1 MKGTHTG
8 ARAPAKQQQQQK
20 LLWFGELGPLW
31 YLFFLVPPRL
41 QPRDPERLGF
51 CEWSR
56 KVEGGEGNA
65 PCSKTANP
73 LAERCGVSHKQQWTG
88 NSRFLIGFRDRLSG
102 PFEKLR
108 PLPVALDNCPALASE
123 KGFGNCCCLVPGL
136 QIAGVPTTIVPC
148 SGCTPHK
155 VS

>member
-1 MKGTHTG
+1 MRPQNNNNNKNFCGLGNLGLCGIFFSLFRHASNHVT
-8 ARAPAKQQQQQK
+8 QK
-20 LLWFGELGPLW
+20 DWDFVNG
-31 YLFFLVPPRL
+31 V
-41 QPRDPERLGF
+41 ER
-51 CEWSR
+51 WR
-56 KVEGGEGNA
+56 GEGNA
-65 PCSKTANP
+65 PCSKAANP
-73 LAERCGVSHKQQWTG
+73 LAERCGVSNKQQWTG

-108 PLPVALDNCPALASE
+108 PLPVALDTCPALASE